1 MINKLLGLAVTLAL
15 PTLVAAQTPL
25 IPSEHASY
33 SEHASDRGKAM
44 VALSGSHRP

>member
-25 IPSEHASY
+25 IPSEHAS
-33 SEHASDRGKAM
+33 DRGKAM